1 MSNLLIAFLFGI
13 GSGAWV
19 YKKLLRTTG
28 NEQKNSLIGA
38 TIAGLVLT
46 LILYFILDTIIKKG

>member
-19 YKKLLRTTG
+19 YKKLQRTTG
-28 NEQKNSLIGA
+28 NNTKSSLIGA
-38 TIAGLVLT
+38 TVTGLVL
-46 LILYFILDTIIKKG
+46 IFIMYFVLSSLIKKG